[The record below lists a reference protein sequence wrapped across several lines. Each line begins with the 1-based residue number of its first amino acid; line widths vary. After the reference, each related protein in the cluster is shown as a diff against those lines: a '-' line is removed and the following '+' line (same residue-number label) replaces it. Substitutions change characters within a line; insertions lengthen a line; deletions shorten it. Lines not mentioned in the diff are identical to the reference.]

1 MQSAL
6 SRHLKNTK
14 HLKFLT
20 ILSSVFGRKNWR
32 LTIHLRSYQLLLRAL
47 IFIFIYFWTSPYLF
61 RKLNFYNKLYETA
74 TSSFFFIII
83 IPFLTF
89 IRFFQ
94 HVSTLF
100 LFVVK
105 EWPLVGFY
113 FWKLSPKREKKELH
127 REKEIFPAYKS
138 TTNGKLC
145 PLKISYKKFFF

>member
-74 TSSFFFIII
+74 TSSFFYYYYS
-83 IPFLTF
+83 FLDFYSILSACFDSFSFCCQRMTACGLLLLEV
-89 IRFFQ
+89 
-94 HVSTLF
+94 VSQER
-100 LFVVK
+100 K
-105 EWPLVGFY
+105 
-113 FWKLSPKREKKELH
+113 KRVTP
-127 REKEIFPAYKS
+127 RER
-138 TTNGKLC
+138 N
-145 PLKISYKKFFF
+145 ISCVQVHNKR